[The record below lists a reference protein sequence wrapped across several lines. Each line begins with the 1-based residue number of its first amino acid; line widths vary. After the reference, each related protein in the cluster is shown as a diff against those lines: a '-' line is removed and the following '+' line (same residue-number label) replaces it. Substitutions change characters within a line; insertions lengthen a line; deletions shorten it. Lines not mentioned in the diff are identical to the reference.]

1 MQKRTLI
8 FLLLAVSL
16 LSCEENDDLGDS
28 GKVKIKAVDLNND
41 PLSGAEVRIY
51 SPEENQNGVIFED
64 STNASGIC
72 NVGKLLPDEYRY
84 MVTARVD
91 NRTYWE
97 VRYFQVIA
105 GERKTI
111 EATPVAYSGTL
122 TFTVT
127 DMQDEIIEGIQ
138 VALIPHFRYN
148 DYTYEQMQEEA
159 WYQGT
164 TDSSGEVTF
173 ERVPANVKYSNEYS
187 VFIYY
192 DEDNFTYPYKGIY
205 LSKGDHRQI
214 TLKVDL

>member
-8 FLLLAVSL
+8 FLLLAAVL

-28 GKVKIKAVDLNND
+28 GKVKVKAVDLNND

-91 NRTYWE
+91 NRTYRE
-97 VRYFQVIA
+97 VRYFQVVA

-111 EATPVAYSGTL
+111 ETTPVAYAGTV
-122 TFTVT
+122 TFTVV
-127 DMQDEIIEGIQ
+127 DMQEDPIENIH

-148 DYTYEQMQEEA
+148 DYTYGQMQNEA
-159 WYQGT
+159 WYKGT

-173 ERVPANVKYSNEYS
+173 ERVPSNVEYSNEYS

-192 DEDNFTYPYKGIY
+192 DEDNYEYPHKGIY

-214 TLKVDL
+214 TVKVDL